1 MAYLARR
8 SVSSLIVPFSVLVCL
23 VATLAAA
30 AVSATA
36 GTGAH
41 LADFKPAKAQSGSF
55 TLFESGQ
62 VRPLALSP
70 SGKLLFAANTPDN
83 RLEVFR
89 IHNHG
94 LQHRASIPVGL
105 EPVAVAART
114 ENEIWVV
121 NHLSDSVSV
130 VELTQGAH
138 SGRVVRTL
146 LVGDEP
152 RDIVFGGPGKKRAF
166 ITTAHRGQN
175 VPYDPQLTTPGVGR
189 ADVWVFDADN
199 LGVTLAGT
207 PLNIITLFS
216 DTPRALAVSP
226 DGSKVYAAAFHSG
239 NRTTTVHEFFVPNG
253 GEAAGGL
260 PGPNTDAGGNPQPEV
275 GLIVRFNGTHWV
287 DELNR
292 VWDDQIRFSLPDK
305 DVFVITANANPPAQL
320 GGSAGYYQGVG
331 TVLYNMVVNPV
342 NGKVYVSNTE
352 ARNEKRFEGPGD
364 FAGQSIRG
372 RFHESRITVLS
383 PAGGVA
389 PRHLNKH
396 INYDECCDAI
406 PNAENDK
413 SLALPQQMAV
423 TSDGQTLYVATLG
436 TSKIGVFDTG
446 ALENNTFTP
455 STDDQIKVSGGGIV
469 GLVLHE
475 EKNRLYT
482 LTRFDNSIAIIDTVS
497 GAEIGHV
504 PMYNPEPP
512 SVVAGRRFLY
522 DTSLSSSR
530 GDSSCAS
537 CHVFGDFDSLAWDLG
552 NPDGSVDPIPGP
564 FEVRPS
570 MFGLPDT
577 LHPMKGPM
585 TTQSLRGMANH
596 GPMHWRGDRTGG
608 NDNPS
613 AQPDSGTFDEVAA
626 FKKFLGAF
634 PNLLGR
640 DTPISEEEMEAFA
653 NFILQVTYPPNP
665 VRRLDNQLTASQQV
679 GRDFFMNNISDF
691 TNQGTCASCHVLDPN
706 ANAGQTAAPGFFGTD
721 GRYTFD
727 GGTEAFKTPHL
738 RNAYQKVGMFGMASS
753 AIIPTSDAF
762 LGDQVRGFG
771 FNHDGAIPTMFDFIS
786 VVTDGLGFNQSPTT
800 PGGFLPGPAGEL
812 QKRQVEDFQLA
823 FDSNLAPIVGQQT
836 TLTQTNGA
844 TVGERIDL
852 LIARAQAG
860 ECDLVVKS
868 GDNHGERGYLYDAAA
883 GLFIGN
889 RGSDAPLSDAS
900 LRQRASQKGG
910 ELTYTCTPPGS
921 GVRIG
926 IDRDED
932 GVLDGDEKGGGSD
945 PADATRT
952 IRAGRGGD
960 AAASRSAAAG

>member
-1 MAYLARR
+1 VGA
-8 SVSSLIVPFSVLVCL
+8 
-23 VATLAAA
+23 
-30 AVSATA
+30 A
-36 GTGAH
+36 GTSAR
-41 LADFKPAKAQSGSF
+41 LADLRPAKAAQPGRF

-70 SGKLLFAANTPDN
+70 SGKFLFAANTPDN
-83 RLEVFR
+83 RLEVYR
-89 IHNHG
+89 IQNNG
-94 LQHRASIPVGL
+94 LEHRVSIPVGL
-105 EPVAVAART
+105 EPVAVAAR
-114 ENEIWVV
+114 NDDEIWVV

-130 VELTQGAH
+130 VQMTQGGQG
-138 SGRVVRTL
+138 GRVVRTL

-152 RDIVFGGPGKKRAF
+152 RDIVFGGAGKNRAF
-166 ITTAHRGQN
+166 VTTAHRGQN

-189 ADVWVFDADN
+189 ADVWVFDANN
-199 LGVTLAGT
+199 LGSTLAGT

-239 NRTTTVHEFFVPNG
+239 NRTTTVHEIFVPNG
-253 GEAAGGL
+253 GVAAGGL
-260 PGPNTDAGGNPQPEV
+260 PGPDTDAAGTPRPEV

-292 VWDDQIRFSLPDK
+292 VWDDKVRFSLPDK
-305 DVFVITANANPPAQL
+305 DVFVINANANPPAQV
-320 GGSAGYYQGVG
+320 AGNAGFYKGVG
-331 TVLYNMVVNPV
+331 TILYNMVVNPV

-352 ARNEKRFEGPGD
+352 AKNEQRFEGPGT
-364 FAGQSIRG
+364 FAGRSIRG
-372 RFHESRITVLS
+372 QFHESRITVLGT
-383 PAGGVA
+383 AGSVT

-396 INYDECCDAI
+396 IDFTQCCDPI

-413 SLALPQQMAV
+413 SLALPQEMVV
-423 TSDGQTLYVATLG
+423 TRDGRTLYVATLG
-436 TSKIGVFDTG
+436 SSKIGVFDTA

-455 STDDQIKVSGGGIV
+455 NTADQIKVSGGGLI

-475 EKNRLYT
+475 SKNRIYT
-482 LTRFDNSIAIIDTVS
+482 LTRFNNSIAIIDTVS
-497 GAEIGHV
+497 GAEIGSV
-504 PMYNPEPP
+504 PLYNPEPA

-537 CHVFGDFDSLAWDLG
+537 CHVYGDFDSLAWDLG
-552 NPDGSVDPIPGP
+552 NPDGEVQAIPGP
-564 FEVRPS
+564 FEVHPS
-570 MFGLPDT
+570 VFGLSDT
-577 LHPMKGPM
+577 HHPMKGPM

-613 AQPDSGTFDEVAA
+613 AQPDSGSFDEVAA

-640 DTPISEEEMEAFA
+640 DRPIDDADMEAFA

-665 VRRLDNQLTASQQV
+665 VRMLNNRLTPAQEA
-679 GRDFFMNNISDF
+679 GRDFFMNNVSDF
-691 TNQGTCASCHVLDPN
+691 TNRGTCASCHVIDRN
-706 ANAGQTAAPGFFGTD
+706 ANAQYGVAAPGFFGTD
-721 GRYTFD
+721 GRYTTD
-727 GGTEAFKTPHL
+727 GGVEAVKTPHL
-738 RNAYQKVGMFGMASS
+738 RNQYQKVGMFGLKNGPV
-753 AIIPTSDAF
+753 IPTNDAF

-771 FNHDGAIPTMFDFIS
+771 FNHDGSIPTIFDFVS
-786 VVTDGLGFNQSPTT
+786 AVSDGLGFNQSPTT

-812 QKRQVEDFQLA
+812 QKRQIEDFQLA

-836 TLTQTNGA
+836 TLTKWNGLVVA
-844 TVGERIDL
+844 GRINL
-852 LIARAQAG
+852 LIDRARAG
-860 ECDLVVKS
+860 ECDLVVKGGS
-868 GDNHGERGYLYDAAA
+868 NHGEKGFFYDVATNR
-883 GLFIGN
+883 FIGN
-889 RGSDAPLSDAS
+889 RDSDPPLPDLI
-900 LRQRASQKGG
+900 LRLSTLQDGG

-932 GVLDGDEKGGGSD
+932 GVLDGDE
-945 PADATRT
+945 
-952 IRAGRGGD
+952 GD
-960 AAASRSAAAG
+960 YDSNSANAASTVALKPRSANEG